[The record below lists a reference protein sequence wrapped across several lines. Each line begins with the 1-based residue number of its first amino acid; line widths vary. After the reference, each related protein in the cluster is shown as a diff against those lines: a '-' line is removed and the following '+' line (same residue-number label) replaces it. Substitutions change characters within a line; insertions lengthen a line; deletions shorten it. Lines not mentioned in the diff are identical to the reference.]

1 MEHAAMVELRGIS
14 KHFGTVR
21 ANHNVDLTAYAG
33 EIHAILG
40 ENGSGKSTLMNILT
54 GLYAPDSGEIRLNGA
69 PAPISSPKDAIEKGI
84 GMIHQHYKQVEA
96 LTAWENIVGGTD
108 TGLFLSRKKTVRAI
122 SELCLRYGMQ
132 VDPGKRISD
141 MSIGEKQ
148 NVEIVKALYRGADIL
163 ILDEPTAVL
172 TVQETDRLFRILR
185 EMRSNGRTVIIITHK
200 LNEVMAVS
208 DRVTV
213 LRRGEN
219 VMTCLTAET
228 NAEELACRMV
238 GHHVDITVPFAAP
251 EDERKKAVLRV
262 RDLAVAG
269 KGGVKA
275 LDVKELDVHACE
287 IVGIAG
293 VADSGQKELCEA
305 LTGLRRASGSAMF
318 HDTELIGMTPG
329 EMIRKGVNIGFIP
342 EDRLGMGLAG
352 DLSVAD
358 NAILRTY
365 RVGRGVVVDM
375 KSGRRQAEQLVRD
388 YGVSTPGIDVPVRML
403 SGGNIQKILLGRE
416 ISQGADLLIAA
427 YPVRGLDIGA
437 MDYIYEKLNEQ
448 KQKGVA
454 VLLVA
459 EDIDV
464 LLGLCDRVAVL
475 CGGRLMDTVDA
486 RTATRRDIGLLMT
499 GIKPGEREYAAD

>member
-1 MEHAAMVELRGIS
+1 MEQMAMVELRDIR
-14 KHFGTVR
+14 KHFGMVK
-21 ANHNVDLTAYAG
+21 ANDGVSLAAYAG

-54 GLYAPDSGEIRLNGA
+54 GLYAPDSGEILLGGK
-69 PAPISSPKDAIEKGI
+69 PASISSPKDAIEKGI

-108 TGLFLSRKKTVRAI
+108 TGLFLSRKKAVRAI
-122 SELCLRYGMQ
+122 DELCMRYGMR
-132 VDPGKRISD
+132 VDPEKKICD

-172 TVQETDRLFRILR
+172 TVQETERLFGILR
-185 EMRSNGRTVIIITHK
+185 EMRSSGRTVIIITHK

-213 LRRGEN
+213 LRKGQN
-219 VMTCLTAET
+219 VMTCPTAQT
-228 NAEELACRMV
+228 SAEELACRMV
-238 GHHVDITVPFAAP
+238 GHRVDITVPFVP
-251 EDERKKAVLRV
+251 TDDELKKTVLSIRGLTV
-262 RDLAVAG
+262 SGR
-269 KGGVKA
+269 GGVKA
-275 LDVKELDVHACE
+275 LDVPELDVHACE

-305 LTGLRRASGSAMF
+305 LTGLRRASGSARF
-318 HDTELIGMTPG
+318 HETELIGMTPG
-329 EMIRKGVNIGFIP
+329 EMVRRGVNIGYIP

-365 RVGRGVVVDM
+365 RAGRGVVVDM
-375 KSGRRQAEQLVRD
+375 KSGRRQAEQLVKD

-448 KQKGVA
+448 KKKGVA

-499 GIKPGEREYAAD
+499 GIKPCEREYAAD